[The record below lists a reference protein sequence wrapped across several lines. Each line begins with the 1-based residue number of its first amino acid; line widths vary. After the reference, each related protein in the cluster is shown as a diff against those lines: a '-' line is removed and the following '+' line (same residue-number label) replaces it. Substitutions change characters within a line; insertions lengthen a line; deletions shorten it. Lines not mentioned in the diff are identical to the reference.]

1 MPASLALTST
11 LPLSHPAA
19 GTEPYSH
26 RLPENSRQSGPD
38 RQRWQRL
45 TSGPWPLVAILVGQA
60 ALSLRLVWSNTAF
73 GDEALYLWAGH
84 LEWTHWEYG
93 TPVPN
98 FAAYFSGAPVVYPP
112 LAAVADSLGGL
123 AGARILSLFFML
135 GATALLYTTTIRLF
149 GSRQTALFA
158 CALFVSVGPTADLG
172 AFATYDAMAI
182 FLLALATRLA
192 ISSGG
197 RTSELLLACAALSM
211 ALADSAKY
219 ASLLWN
225 PVVIALA
232 GLAAGGGFWRAA
244 ARAFR
249 LTCYSAAVLMPA
261 LFVLGGEQ
269 YMRGISFTTLD
280 RYAATNAV
288 SAAAI
293 LTNSAY
299 WAGLLA
305 FLALV
310 GVVAARSASSASS
323 APPAASAPPAGQ
335 MCGRRPR
342 LTAAVLAAAVF
353 LAPLHQAQIHTLTSL
368 YKHIVFGCWFGAAAA
383 GVALAKARSVNEAK
397 GWRIGVAA
405 VVFVAILGVGQASN
419 MFAFWPDSARMI
431 AAIRRALPT
440 ANGQLLAANADGH
453 VINYY
458 LGSLAGPNGVS
469 DPDSAAPREMRAMI
483 NEGAFSIVIA
493 DLPCG
498 ADPGECQVLKEVAA
512 THQYRAWS
520 VIPWSD
526 RFGSGKYVIL
536 RRKDG

>member
-1 MPASLALTST
+1 VRAEHVPASLALTST
-11 LPLSHPAA
+11 LPLSRPVTI
-19 GTEPYSH
+19 TEP
-26 RLPENSRQSGPD
+26 RSRRPPADAGPGAPA

-45 TSGPWPLVAILVGQA
+45 TREPWPLVAILALQA
-60 ALSLRLVWSNTAF
+60 VLSLRLIWSNTAF

-98 FAAYFSGAPVVYPP
+98 FAAYFSGAPVLYPP
-112 LAAVADSLGGL
+112 LAAVADSVAGL
-123 AGARILSLFFML
+123 AGARILSLLFML

-158 CALFVSVGPTADLG
+158 CALFVCLGPTADLG

-197 RTSELLLACAALSM
+197 RAAELLLACAALSM
-211 ALADSAKY
+211 ALADGAKY

-232 GLAAGGGFWRAA
+232 GLAAHGGIRRGA

-249 LTCYSAAVLMPA
+249 MTCYSAAVLMPA
-261 LFVLGGEQ
+261 LFLLGGKQ
-269 YMRGISFTTLD
+269 YMRGISLTTLD
-280 RYAATNAV
+280 RYAAQNAV
-288 SAAAI
+288 SAVAI

-310 GVVAARSASSASS
+310 GVVA
-323 APPAASAPPAGQ
+323 
-335 MCGRRPR
+335 CGRAGGPRTR

-368 YKHIVFGCWFGAAAA
+368 YKHVVFGCWFGAAAA

-405 VVFVAILGVGQASN
+405 VLFVGILGVGQASN
-419 MFAFWPDSARMI
+419 MFAFWPDSARL
-431 AAIRRALPT
+431 AAAVRQALPT
-440 ANGQLLAANADGH
+440 ASGLLLAPNADGH
-453 VINYY
+453 VLNYY

-469 DPDSAAPREMRAMI
+469 NPDSAAPKEIRAMI

-493 DLPCG
+493 DLPCR
-498 ADPGECQVLKEVAA
+498 ADPGECQVLKEVGA
-512 THQYRAWS
+512 THQYRASS

-526 RFGSGKYVIL
+526 RFGSGKFEIL

>member
-1 MPASLALTST
+1 VRAEDVPASLAVTST
-11 LPLSHPAA
+11 LPLSRPVTT
-19 GTEPYSH
+19 TEPSSH
-26 RLPENSRQSGPD
+26 RLPENARPSPSALR
-38 RQRWQRL
+38 RWERL
-45 TSGPWPLVAILVGQA
+45 TRGPWPLVAILAVQA
-60 ALSLRLVWSNTAF
+60 ALSLRLIWSNTAF

-112 LAAVADSLGGL
+112 LAAVADALGGL

-197 RTSELLLACAALSM
+197 RMSELLLACAALSM
-211 ALADSAKY
+211 AVADSAKY

-232 GLAAGGGFWRAA
+232 GLAADGRFRRVA

-261 LFVLGGEQ
+261 LFVLGGKQ

-280 RYAATNAV
+280 RYASNDAV

-310 GVVAARSASSASS
+310 GVVAAGSATSAGPLS
-323 APPAASAPPAGQ
+323 
-335 MCGRRPR
+335 GRRPR
-342 LTAAVLAAAVF
+342 LTAAVLAVAVF

-383 GVALAKARSVNEAK
+383 GVALAKARSVNQAK
-397 GWRIGVAA
+397 GWRIGIAA

-431 AAIRRALPT
+431 AAVRQELPT
-440 ANGQLLAANADGH
+440 SNGQLLAANADGH

-469 DPDSAAPREMRAMI
+469 DPDSAPPQEMRAMI
-483 NEGAFSIVIA
+483 NEGAFSLVIA

-526 RFGSGKYVIL
+526 RFGSGKFVIL